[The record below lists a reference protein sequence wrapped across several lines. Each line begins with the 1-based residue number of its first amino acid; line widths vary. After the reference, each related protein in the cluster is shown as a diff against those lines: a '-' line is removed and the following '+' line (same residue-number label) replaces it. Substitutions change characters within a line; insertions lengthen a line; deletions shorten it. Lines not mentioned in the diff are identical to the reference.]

1 MGNDLLRG
9 FNGTQDVRAEA
20 QAVPQGS
27 CLKERLGG
35 LPMAQCC
42 VQQLNRRDFAVLCA
56 IFPDH
61 ALSQGLCLTTHMHK
75 TDFPSAWLDDFHTSC
90 DALFSMVASIHRGK
104 D

>member
-9 FNGTQDVRAEA
+9 FHGMQDVRVET
-20 QAVPQGS
+20 QAVPQGA
-27 CLKERLGG
+27 CLKERLG

-42 VQQLNRRDFAVLCA
+42 VQQLNRRYFAILFA

-61 ALSQGLCLTTHMHK
+61 TLSQGLCMTMQMYK
-75 TDFPSAWLDDFHTSC
+75 TDFPSEGRDDCNTSC
-90 DALFSMVASIHRGK
+90 DELFSLVASIHRGK